1 MRSRLEKLSKLN
13 FRGLIAEDK
22 DWLVETAN
30 DPEVAKY
37 AISVYPI
44 TEHEVEVSLKK
55 QLEEGKSKQ
64 IVAEVN
70 GKPAGSV
77 SVWFRDGSGRDRHIA
92 WLGIHVRRRYW
103 GKGVGSGL
111 MKEAIKLSK
120 ELGCRRL
127 MLDTTEGNERA
138 IRLYQKFGFETE
150 AVENNEVYID
160 NAWRKNY
167 IMGLDLAPC
176 EPKADPRSASKKLR
190 AKARSSTKSDGNIC
204 IRQLIN
210 SNLDEVNRLQNCPES
225 TKSSFR
231 IPPITKEETKRWYE
245 ALNTEKDKYCLA
257 CFADNKILGYLH
269 FRTYRLPFPCLKFE
283 EIIIDVN
290 QEPHRTA
297 KALTSAIKEFMKRYW
312 YQRVFAYVP
321 ETSVAIID
329 ALEENGFAKTGAM
342 KCYFYID
349 GCYVHSAVYEY
360 PPQTTHFTKNK
371 IVSAKS
377 ARIKH

>member
-1 MRSRLEKLSKLN
+1 M
-13 FRGLIAEDK
+13 EDK

-44 TEHEVEVSLKK
+44 TEHEIEVSLKK

-77 SVWFRDGSGRDRHIA
+77 SVWFRDESGRDRHIA
-92 WLGIHVRRRYW
+92 WLGIHVRRKYW

-111 MKEAIKLSK
+111 MKEAIRLAK
-120 ELGCRRL
+120 ELGCQRL
-127 MLDTTEGNERA
+127 ILGTTEGNERA

-150 AVENNEVYID
+150 ASENNEVYID
-160 NAWRKNY
+160 GTWRKNY

-176 EPKADPRSASKKLR
+176 EPKADQPSSQELR
-190 AKARSSTKSDGNIC
+190 TKRRSSTKSYENIC
-204 IRQLIN
+204 VRQLMN
-210 SNLDEVNRLQNCPES
+210 SDLDEVNRLQNCPES

-231 IPPITKEETKRWYE
+231 IPPTTKEETKQWYE
-245 ALNTEKDKYCLA
+245 ALNTEKGKYCLA
-257 CFADNKILGYLH
+257 CFGDNEILGYLH

-283 EIIIDVN
+283 EILIDVN
-290 QEPHRTA
+290 QEPYLTA
-297 KALTSAIKEFMKRYW
+297 KALTSEIKDFMKRYW
-312 YQRVFAYVP
+312 YQKIFAYVP

-329 ALEENGFAKTGAM
+329 ALEENGFSKTGAM
-342 KCYFYID
+342 KRYYYID
-349 GCYVHSAVYEY
+349 GYYVSIAVYEF
-360 PPQTTHFTKNK
+360 PPEL
-371 IVSAKS
+371 I
-377 ARIKH
+377 